1 MNFKETWTK
10 WEKEDKE
17 YKPDYEEYQWVD
29 RNGYVHHKTSE
40 VWHYS
45 IYEFIIKLKN
55 SVLFSLYLYGIYL
68 VFILIGYGFAALKID
83 FKALGIL
90 TLVIATI
97 NCYKYVWLFLK
108 TSIGIAILFGITT
121 LIIAIMK
128 AL

>member
-1 MNFKETWTK
+1 MNFKETWAK
-10 WEKEDKE
+10 WEKEEKE
-17 YKPDYEEYQWVD
+17 RKPEYNDYQWVD
-29 RNGYVHHKTSE
+29 RNGYVHNKTSE
-40 VWHYS
+40 VWHLS
-45 IYEFIIKLKN
+45 IYDFLIKLKN

-108 TSIGIAILFGITT
+108 TSIGIAILFGVTT